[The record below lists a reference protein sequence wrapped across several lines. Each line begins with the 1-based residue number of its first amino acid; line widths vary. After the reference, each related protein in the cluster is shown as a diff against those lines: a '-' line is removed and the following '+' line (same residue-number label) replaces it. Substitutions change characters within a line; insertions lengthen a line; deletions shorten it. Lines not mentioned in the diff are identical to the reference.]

1 MTTQISLKNVSKIFG
16 SKPKSVIPMI
26 KKGMSK
32 EEILAKTKHTV
43 GVYDATM
50 DIKKGEIFVI
60 MGLSGSG
67 KSTLIRCFNL
77 LNKPTD
83 GQILLDG
90 EDIVKYSGQQLKK
103 VRQNKIAMVFQ
114 HFGLFT
120 HRTILSN
127 VEYGLEIKK
136 ISKQE
141 RREIAMKNI
150 EIVGLKGYEDKYLM
164 SFLAACSNVLV
175 WHER

>member
-1 MTTQISLKNVSKIFG
+1 
-16 SKPKSVIPMI
+16 
-26 KKGMSK
+26 
-32 EEILAKTKHTV
+32 
-43 GVYDATM
+43 
-50 DIKKGEIFVI
+50 

-136 ISKQE
+136 
-141 RREIAMKNI
+141 N
-150 EIVGLKGYEDKYLM
+150 
-164 SFLAACSNVLV
+164 F
-175 WHER
+175 